1 MVLDGGWGWYW
12 RVVGGGIGEQAYL
25 EFHEI
30 CEGVCGIYLYM
41 RMYMQKETQ
50 DTKAMPTALVW
61 NEYQCA

>member
-12 RVVGGGIGEQAYL
+12 RVVGGGIGEQVYL

-41 RMYMQKETQ
+41 RMYIQKVRTGYKGDANSIGLE
-50 DTKAMPTALVW
+50 
-61 NEYQCA
+61 